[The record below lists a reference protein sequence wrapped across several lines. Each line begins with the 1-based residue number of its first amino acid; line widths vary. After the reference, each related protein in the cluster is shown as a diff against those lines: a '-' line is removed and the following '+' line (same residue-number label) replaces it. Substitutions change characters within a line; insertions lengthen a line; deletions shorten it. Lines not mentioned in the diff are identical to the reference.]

1 MSKAIAQVFHA
12 APFAFDGELL
22 GVGAWQVS
30 ALSPRWVE
38 FGREVLRTGGS
49 AFHGPLPSPFE
60 RVGLCFTSVSG
71 PALATFSLDGVP
83 VASSAYLR
91 GDDLTAER
99 QLLEMFLESVRRVDI
114 VRKTQRTSQ
123 PFVEVFSIAE
133 RPLHVV
139 ISWGVSEGDDGSMI
153 AELGTHFA
161 AAFFYGR
168 GNGQ

>member
-1 MSKAIAQVFHA
+1 MSQAIGQVFHA

-30 ALSPRWVE
+30 GLSPRWIE
-38 FGREVLRTGGS
+38 FAREVLRAGGS

-60 RVGLCFTSVSG
+60 RIGLRFTSASG
-71 PALATFSLDGVP
+71 AALATFSLDGVP

-99 QLLEMFLESVRRVDI
+99 QLLAMFVESVRRVDI
-114 VRKTQRTSQ
+114 VRKSQRTSQ
-123 PFVEVFSIAE
+123 PFVEAFSIAE
-133 RPLHVV
+133 RPLHVA
-139 ISWGVSEGDDGSMI
+139 IAWGVSEGDDASMI

-161 AAFFYGR
+161 AAFLYGR
-168 GNGQ
+168 EIG